1 MGTRIRLS
9 KNPVTPRKPPMLFL
23 RISQNFSISV
33 GSACCK
39 LGICFSTY
47 AWMRWRSAVVSF
59 GGLGAIASAAGGVSK
74 ALGVGETVGWA
85 WGEGGGAGPTSQV
98 VKIVEAN
105 FVGHKPRKPNDGSNR
120 RIKPQMQ

>member
-9 KNPVTPRKPPMLFL
+9 KKPVTPRNPPILFL

-59 GGLGAIASAAGGVSK
+59 GGLGAIVSPVGDVSK
-74 ALGVGETVGWA
+74 AFGVGEAVGCWR
-85 WGEGGGAGPTSQV
+85 GEADGAGPMSQF
-98 VKIVEAN
+98 VKLVDAD
-105 FVGHKPRKPNDGSNR
+105 FARPLPRNPNV
-120 RIKPQMQ
+120 

>member
-1 MGTRIRLS
+1 
-9 KNPVTPRKPPMLFL
+9 MLFL

-59 GGLGAIASAAGGVSK
+59 GGLGAIVSAAGVVSK
-74 ALGVGETVGWA
+74 ALGVGETVGCA
-85 WGEGGGAGPTSQV
+85 SGEGEGAGPMSQLV
-98 VKIVEAN
+98 NLVDAD
-105 FVGHKPRKPNDGSNR
+105 FVRPLPRNPND
-120 RIKPQMQ
+120 